1 MQENNNGRKS
11 FWHEVGTVDEA
22 DMDGVDGKETHEVAN
37 YEGGKNENDGGT
49 DEDDGGTDV
58 NDGGTDEDDDVA
70 FTGLDEAADLGS
82 GSRKADTNFKLP
94 GSTKRLL
101 G

>member
-1 MQENNNGRKS
+1 MS
-11 FWHEVGTVDEA
+11 FWHEVETVDEA
-22 DMDGVDGKETHEVAN
+22 DMDGVDGKEAHVDAD

-58 NDGGTDEDDDVA
+58 NHGGTDEDDDVA
-70 FTGLDEAADLGS
+70 FTGSDKAAKFGLWISQDRYKL
-82 GSRKADTNFKLP
+82 KLP
-94 GSTKRLL
+94 GSTKLLL